1 MMVEG
6 RVDVLIQENRL
17 KVDSNNRLLKTMES
31 LRLENIQNYNTIE
44 QQGKEINSLNTLRVT
59 LEKNIANLKQL
70 LEESQNQ
77 CYTLERAKVRLD
89 LFELLYLGLVYCNYD
104 LKLKKYCMEIAAL
117 YLPKHFY

>member
-89 LFELLYLGLVYCNYD
+89 LFELYY
-104 LKLKKYCMEIAAL
+104 I
-117 YLPKHFY
+117 